1 MANYCYG
8 DMAVSGTKENVL
20 NFLHK
25 ALIPVTATGNLLNIN
40 PIKETNVGSIKL
52 ITRNDNL
59 NYNSIWIKN
68 SNNGF
73 LNSTHIPILNDNEN
87 DYQINLSIEFA
98 WYADS
103 NNIKTLAKE
112 YNVSINIDV
121 TEENNEFRQIINA
134 DNKGTL
140 IKDIKINIHDNPN
153 TNKSTS
159 DFANNYKI
167 INNFFA
173 IERN

>member
-8 DMAVSGTKENVL
+8 DMVIRGAKENVL

-25 ALIPVTATGNLLNIN
+25 ALIPVTATGKLLNIN
-40 PIKETNVGSIKL
+40 PVKKINAGFIKL
-52 ITRNDNL
+52 ITRNVNN
-59 NYNSIWIKN
+59 NYHSMWIKN
-68 SNNGF
+68 SNNSF
-73 LNSTHIPILNDNEN
+73 LNSANIPILNDNEN
-87 DYQINLSIEFA
+87 NYQVNLSVEFA
-98 WYADS
+98 WFADS
-103 NNIKTLAKE
+103 DNIKNLAKE
-112 YNVSINIDV
+112 YNININVDV

-140 IKDIKINIHDNPN
+140 LKDIKIGIHDNPN

-167 INNFFA
+167 INNFFQKKG
-173 IERN
+173 

>member
-8 DMAVSGTKENVL
+8 DMTVKGTKENVL

-25 ALIPVTATGNLLNIN
+25 ALIPVTATGKLLNIN
-40 PIKETNVGSIKL
+40 PVKKINAGFIKL
-52 ITRNDNL
+52 ITRNANN
-59 NYNSIWIKN
+59 NYHSMWIKN
-68 SNNGF
+68 SNNSF
-73 LNSTHIPILNDNEN
+73 LNSANIPILNDNEN
-87 DYQINLSIEFA
+87 NYQVNLSVEFA
-98 WYADS
+98 WFADS
-103 NNIKTLAKE
+103 NNIKNLAKE
-112 YNVSINIDV
+112 YNVNINVDV

-140 IKDIKINIHDNPN
+140 LKDIEINIHDNPN

-167 INNFFA
+167 INNFFQKKG
-173 IERN
+173 

>member
-8 DMAVSGTKENVL
+8 DMAVKGTKENVL

-25 ALIPVTATGNLLNIN
+25 ALIPVTATGKLLNIDPVKKIN
-40 PIKETNVGSIKL
+40 AGFIKL
-52 ITRNDNL
+52 ITKNDND
-59 NYNSIWIKN
+59 NYHSMWIKS

-73 LNSTHIPILNDNEN
+73 LNSANIPILSDNEN
-87 DYQINLSIEFA
+87 DYQVNLSIEFA
-98 WYADS
+98 WFANND
-103 NNIKTLAKE
+103 NIKNLAKE
-112 YNVSINIDV
+112 YNISINIDV

>member
-8 DMAVSGTKENVL
+8 DMTVRGTKENVL

-25 ALIPVTATGNLLNIN
+25 ALIPVTATGQLSNIDPVKKIN
-40 PIKETNVGSIKL
+40 IGFIKL
-52 ITRNDNL
+52 ITRNDDN
-59 NYNSIWIKN
+59 NYHSMWIKS

-73 LNSTHIPILNDNEN
+73 VNSTHIPILSNNEN
-87 DYQINLSIEFA
+87 DYQVNLSVEFA
-98 WYADS
+98 WSADS
-103 NNIKTLAKE
+103 NNIKNLAKE
-112 YNVSINIDV
+112 YNVSINVDV

-140 IKDIKINIHDNPN
+140 LKDIEINVHDNPN

-159 DFANNYKI
+159 DFINNYKI
-167 INNFFA
+167 INNFFQQSY
-173 IERN
+173 